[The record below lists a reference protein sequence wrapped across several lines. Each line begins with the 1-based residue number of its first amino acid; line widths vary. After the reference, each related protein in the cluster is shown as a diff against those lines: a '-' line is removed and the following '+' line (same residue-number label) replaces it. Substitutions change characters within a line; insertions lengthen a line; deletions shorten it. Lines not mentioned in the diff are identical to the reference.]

1 MDPKMLV
8 ADTGAIKTLQV
19 FVTSP
24 KLTEGA
30 EVGTMAMRTTT
41 MRTTASPKSDL
52 KLALV

>member
-1 MDPKMLV
+1 MDPKTPV
-8 ADTGAIKTLQV
+8 ADTGATKTLQV

-24 KLTEGA
+24 KLTEEV
-30 EVGTMAMRTTT
+30 EVGTMALMTTM